1 MKKKLLNASVLL
13 LPLLLLTSCES
24 QSISDTIQ
32 STINNALPNLWV
44 SLAQLGA
51 FIVTVFIFFKFAYKP
66 IKEKIKARNEY
77 VSKNI
82 KDSNDALNKANDLK
96 AESEIKLK
104 EAHKEAN
111 KIVEQASI
119 QANIE
124 ANKIKE
130 DAQKDIDKEMD
141 NVKALLKEK
150 EEYLERKSHDE
161 IVSSALDASKEILG
175 REFTHD
181 DNDKLVDDFISKMKE
196 ENK

>member
-1 MKKKLLNASVLL
+1 MKKKLLHASVLL

-181 DNDKLVDDFISKMKE
+181 DNDRLVDDFISKMKE

>member
-1 MKKKLLNASVLL
+1 MKKKLLHASVLL

-96 AESEIKLK
+96 AESEIKIK

-181 DNDKLVDDFISKMKE
+181 DNDRLVDDFISKMKE

>member
-1 MKKKLLNASVLL
+1 MKKKLLHASVLL

>member
-1 MKKKLLNASVLL
+1 MKKKLLHASVLL

-96 AESEIKLK
+96 AESEIKIK